1 MRTSAFFL
9 LVNLCAFSCLLP
21 QSPATQREELVK
33 LLARQGIADA
43 KVLAA
48 IGKVPREVF
57 VERSYLDRAYENRAL
72 PIGDGQTISQPFVV
86 ALMTQALG
94 LKGNERVLEVGTGS
108 GYQAA
113 ILAEIVKAVFTVE
126 IREAFAEKARE
137 RLAGLGYKNVHVR
150 AGDGY
155 KGWPEY
161 TSFDAIMVTAS
172 AEKIPQPLLDQLG
185 EGGRLIMPVGSATYS
200 QELTLVTRKHG
211 RLQTSV
217 LAEVVFVRMIGEAEG
232 KSRSDTSSM
241 RSYPERDGER

>member
-9 LVNLCAFSCLLP
+9 LVNLCAFSRLLP
-21 QSPATQREELVK
+21 QSPATQGEELVK
-33 LLARQGIADA
+33 LLERQGIADA

-72 PIGDGQTISQPFVV
+72 PIGDG
-86 ALMTQALG
+86 
-94 LKGNERVLEVGTGS
+94 
-108 GYQAA
+108 
-113 ILAEIVKAVFTVE
+113 
-126 IREAFAEKARE
+126 
-137 RLAGLGYKNVHVR
+137 
-150 AGDGY
+150 Y

-161 TSFDAIMVTAS
+161 TPFDAIMVTAS
-172 AEKIPQPLLDQLG
+172 AEKIPQPLLDQLA